1 MIFPHRI
8 PLAWRNLT
16 HDRRRLSVAVS
27 GIGFAVVLMFM
38 QTGFKNALF
47 DSTVQILQE
56 LDADLVIVAKARY
69 ALPANQSFSIKR
81 LYQVRAYEGVRAA
94 YPLYIERPRAVW
106 KQPDDCNANARSR
119 AYPIRV
125 LAYDPADPV
134 MLIPAVKLAADKLKQ
149 PGAVLIDEKNKSVY
163 GPPGCRTPWPQ
174 WQDVTLAG
182 RTIHIVGSFCLGT
195 DFAND
200 GNLFMSTANFA
211 KFFPNRVLGGD
222 PLEAVDLGVVQLD
235 AGVNPQEVKQRLAV
249 NLPADVTVLTKAEM
263 IERERNF
270 WSNSTPVGYIFLLGT
285 VIGFLVG
292 MIICYQIINADI
304 ADHMPEF
311 ATLKAMGYRNSY
323 FVSFVLLESVYL
335 SVLSFMPGLLA
346 SYALYAVL
354 AHSTGLL
361 MILNFSRAATVFLL
375 TLTMCIASGCLAMRK
390 VLAADPAELF

>member
-16 HDRRRLSVAVS
+16 HDRRRLAVAVS

-81 LYQVRAYEGVRAA
+81 LYQARAYEGIRAA

-106 KQPDDCNANARSR
+106 KQPDDCNANTRSR

-134 MLIPAVKLAADKLKQ
+134 MLIPAVKQAADKLKQ

-163 GPPGCRTPWPQ
+163 GPSGSRTPWSQ

-211 KFFPNRVLGGD
+211 KYFPNRVLGGD

-235 AGVNPQEVKQRLAV
+235 AGVNPQAVKQRLAM

-335 SVLSFMPGLLA
+335 SVLSFIPGVLA

-361 MILNFSRAATVFLL
+361 MVLNFSRAATVFLL
-375 TLTMCIASGCLAMRK
+375 ALAMCIASGCLAMRK